1 MPNASRAAQRPAE
14 PTDPDRGTSEDE
26 DDLPSGWRHSN
37 GWIFGVMLVAAALS
51 LLGSFVL
58 SNDAVILAGNKNAA
72 LTCNVNAVISCGTVG
87 NSWQAALLGFPN
99 AFLGVAFAPVVMTI
113 AVAGMVGVRFPRWF
127 MLGAQLMYTIALG
140 FAYWLFSQSMFVIGA
155 LCPWCLL
162 VMLATTVSF
171 ATLLHA
177 NVLQDNL
184 YLPRRLQR
192 RLLEMVRSDVDAY
205 LLVTWIVLLA
215 ASIVLKYGSRLLA

>member
-14 PTDPDRGTSEDE
+14 PSDPDLGAAE
-26 DDLPSGWRHSN
+26 DDSTVPTGWRHSN
-37 GWIFGVMLVAAALS
+37 LWIFGVMLVAAALS
-51 LLGSFVL
+51 LLGSLIL
-58 SNDAVILAGNKNAA
+58 SNDAVILAGDKNAA

-87 NSWQAALLGFPN
+87 VSWQAALLGFPN

-113 AVAGMVGVRFPRWF
+113 AVAGMAGVRFPRWF

-162 VMLATTVSF
+162 VMLATTISF

-184 YLPRRLQR
+184 FLPRKLQR
-192 RLLEMVRSDVDAY
+192 RLLEIVRSDVDAY

-215 ASIVLKYGSRLLA
+215 ASILLKYGSRLFA